1 MFCPSCGVA
10 TQPGQRFCNTCG
22 AALTLGPS
30 SAAPDLPP
38 PTIEQPAT
46 TAVPP
51 VAPVAAA
58 AAISIPSGEIP
69 PVDSPE
75 FDALFDTARFR
86 VVPQTTDTAEQISTA
101 WEAGA
106 VPWADATDPVPRVG
120 GDTAEAPMLP
130 VAGPAPL
137 RAVMLM
143 VAIATAAVAVTG
155 ALLTMVRYRV
165 TGDVTADVSL
175 KANDLSTNAL
185 IGAIIAAVM
194 LVIGG
199 ALAMSGRRVGH
210 GLAGGAGLGLAGF
223 LAWLAGDAVSVL
235 DSVRQGLAESGMAY
249 RLSTTMDVGLWL
261 LVAAAGLGGVV
272 FIVGL
277 FGSGPDG
284 SPGVHPA
291 AGALGMLGTLA
302 VVIGP
307 MLPLN
312 GATFADNF
320 SSDIGIGPARWWKG
334 FVLLTLGVDHGQ
346 VPPVTTWM
354 RLLALLLLLV
364 GGLLGFVAG
373 SRWGLALVG
382 GSFAVAAWQWFSAV
396 AGAGDRPFGIAGGN
410 PGDED
415 FAPHIVT
422 TVGVA
427 MVAIAVVLGVTTSY
441 LARKDAAATS

>member
-30 SAAPDLPP
+30 STAPDLPP
-38 PTIEQPAT
+38 PTVEQPAT
-46 TAVPP
+46 AAVPP

-58 AAISIPSGEIP
+58 AAISIPTGEIP

-120 GDTAEAPMLP
+120 GDTAEAPMVP

-165 TGDVTADVSL
+165 TGDVTADVSV

-185 IGAIIAAVM
+185 VGAIIAAVV
-194 LVIGG
+194 LVVGG

-307 MLPLN
+307 MLPMN

-320 SSDIGIGPARWWKG
+320 SSDVSMGPARWWKG
-334 FVLLTLGVDHGQ
+334 FLTLTLGTEHGP

-354 RLLALLLLLV
+354 RILALVLLLV
-364 GGLLGFVAG
+364 GGFLGFIAG

-382 GSFAVAAWQWFSAV
+382 GSFAVAAWQWLSAIV
-396 AGAGDRPFGIAGGN
+396 GAGDRPFGIAGGN

-415 FAPHIVT
+415 FAPHVVT

-427 MVAIAVVLGVTTSY
+427 MVVIAVVLGVSTSY
-441 LARKDAAATS
+441 LARKDVAATS

>member
-1 MFCPSCGVA
+1 
-10 TQPGQRFCNTCG
+10 
-22 AALTLGPS
+22 
-30 SAAPDLPP
+30 
-38 PTIEQPAT
+38 
-46 TAVPP
+46 
-51 VAPVAAA
+51 
-58 AAISIPSGEIP
+58 
-69 PVDSPE
+69 
-75 FDALFDTARFR
+75 
-86 VVPQTTDTAEQISTA
+86 
-101 WEAGA
+101 
-106 VPWADATDPVPRVG
+106 
-120 GDTAEAPMLP
+120 
-130 VAGPAPL
+130 
-137 RAVMLM
+137 
-143 VAIATAAVAVTG
+143 
-155 ALLTMVRYRV
+155 
-165 TGDVTADVSL
+165 VSV

-185 IGAIIAAVM
+185 VGAIIAAVV
-194 LVIGG
+194 LVVGG

-272 FIVGL
+272 FVVGL

-307 MLPLN
+307 MLPTN

-320 SSDIGIGPARWWKG
+320 SSDASMGPARWWKG
-334 FVLLTLGVDHGQ
+334 FLVLTLGTEHGP

-354 RLLALLLLLV
+354 RILALVLLLI
-364 GGLLGFVAG
+364 GGFLGFIAG

-382 GSFAVAAWQWFSAV
+382 GSFAVAAWQWCSGMLEV
-396 AGAGDRPFGIAGGN
+396 GDRSFGIAGGN
-410 PGDED
+410 PGDVGIT
-415 FAPHIVT
+415 PHVVT

-427 MVAIAVVLGVTTSY
+427 MVVIAVVLGVTTSY
-441 LARKDAAATS
+441 LARKDVAATS